1 MMILLSLVNELT
13 RTREL
18 SMFRDLK
25 SCFNV
30 VFNLCIF
37 ALPFITGGL
46 NIEGEADS
54 WDFGVGVLEQS
65 ISFIMS

>member
-1 MMILLSLVNELT
+1 
-13 RTREL
+13 
-18 SMFRDLK
+18 MFRDLK